1 MEQIDGMKV
10 IALTRGD
17 LTDMRKRSMNHGRN
31 KVYREKSAE
40 AIVPHNYSMWEGLNL
55 KERVVNECYQY
66 EGRKAENL

>member
-10 IALTRGD
+10 IGLTRGD
-17 LTDMRKRSMNHGRN
+17 PTDMTKRSMNHGRK

-55 KERVVNECYQY
+55 NE
-66 EGRKAENL
+66 